1 LALVSSLDTVAYTD
15 SDWAVCVKTR
25 TNTSWMVLQIL
36 GCPVTAQS
44 RTQQALALSSGEA
57 ELYAIGAAVL
67 KALRQLDF
75 LMERGIVTRCRSS
88 LQTDSSAAKPMA
100 SRFGA
105 TYRIWS
111 ALEQPSWLT
120 LLDSRTS
127 RAS

>member
-1 LALVSSLDTVAYTD
+1 MCEDPKLNWLLYHLWTLLHIRTATGLC
-15 SDWAVCVKTR
+15 VCVKTR
-25 TNTSWMVLQIL
+25 KNTSWIVLQIL

-44 RTQQALALSSGEA
+44 RTRQALALSSGEA

-67 KALRQLDF
+67 KALRQMYF
-75 LMERGIVTRCRSS
+75 LVECGIVTRCRSS

-111 ALEQPSWLT
+111 ALEQPS
-120 LLDSRTS
+120 
-127 RAS
+127 